1 MEIIE
6 SKDGNKVVLKIVG
19 RLDTNTAPELDSY
32 LKANVTSDAG
42 MVFDLSELDYVSS
55 AGLRVILATHKV
67 MSSRGG
73 LTITKPKDTVMEVR
87 VVARPVLVDEAQHAQ
102 IISVAT

>member
-19 RLDTNTAPELDSY
+19 RLDTNTAPDLDSY

-73 LTITKPKDTVMEVR
+73 LTITKPKDTVMEVFE
-87 VVARPVLVDEAQHAQ
+87 ATGFSDVLDIQ
-102 IISVAT
+102 